1 MQESAPVEK
10 SPLLLPN
17 PNYWEKEEE
26 TCRLQRAVIKQF
38 KNKFEKVYKKLTKQK
53 IREITTVNKCL
64 VWSCRIRTKKSENMS
79 ELVSDGSVPVIRNLN
94 EFLEHFF
101 KAHRDDNF
109 LSIKYGNYNV
119 KPDEA
124 EGELI
129 DWTMQYLSYM

>member
-1 MQESAPVEK
+1 MFCVLRAESEP
-10 SPLLLPN
+10 
-17 PNYWEKEEE
+17 
-26 TCRLQRAVIKQF
+26 
-38 KNKFEKVYKKLTKQK
+38 
-53 IREITTVNKCL
+53 
-64 VWSCRIRTKKSENMS
+64 KKSENMS